1 MLITKWVGS
10 AWMQISSNDDLSVC
24 NCEKWGISLSL
35 DGSLC
40 REVNLEGLKDYI
52 LPTPH
57 GICEYSLIESEEE
70 EDKIFM
76 IKKMKIQTRSKGKD
90 N

>member
-1 MLITKWVGS
+1 
-10 AWMQISSNDDLSVC
+10 MQISSNGDLNVC
-24 NCEKWGISLSL
+24 NCEEWGISLSL
-35 DGSLC
+35 DGSLN

-57 GICEYSLIESEEE
+57 EIYEYSLIESEEE
-70 EDKIFM
+70 EDEIVM
-76 IKKMKIQTRSKGKD
+76 LKKMKIQTRSKGKD